1 MNDCSISSW
10 PPPSCGPCKAKN
22 PTLREV
28 SSRPTSNAFREDS
41 ISRLVKTYGEVMADR
56 AAVGVAWT
64 GLKIVWEDG
73 NFIALSEGI
82 DMDDRGGMAL
92 NSRIGKAVVS
102 TSIHGSHHH
111 KTHSE

>member
-1 MNDCSISSW
+1 
-10 PPPSCGPCKAKN
+10 
-22 PTLREV
+22 
-28 SSRPTSNAFREDS
+28 
-41 ISRLVKTYGEVMADR
+41 MADR

-73 NFIALSEGI
+73 NFMALSEGI

-92 NSRIGKAVVS
+92 KSRTGRAIVS
-102 TSIHGSHHH
+102 TSQHGSHRH

>member
-1 MNDCSISSW
+1 
-10 PPPSCGPCKAKN
+10 
-22 PTLREV
+22 
-28 SSRPTSNAFREDS
+28 
-41 ISRLVKTYGEVMADR
+41 MADR

-92 NSRIGKAVVS
+92 NSRTGKAVVS
-102 TSIHGSHHH
+102 TSVHSSHRH